1 MLISRGSIFIHE
13 TIAFTSQ
20 RDIIAMVIE
29 VQTRLATELTASRNN
44 SKVDSK
50 PERKQKR
57 GVKDAKIKSPI
68 CLILRISSPRLQP
81 RWIFCDVRS
90 KNTGCDSTFGTK
102 VRNQPI
108 LPLGK
113 SSVVIGLLKLLILP
127 LILSC
132 NAVHDCLLRPNDVL
146 LYEDLQKSR
155 CSVVVV
161 VVVCGN
167 RSRFEACLPLE
178 GR

>member
-1 MLISRGSIFIHE
+1 MSLRTPLSVIPVSFNSPQTNPPLQNSELENMLISRGSIFIHE
-13 TIAFTSQ
+13 TVAFTSQ
-20 RDIIAMVIE
+20 RDITAMVIE

-57 GVKDAKIKSPI
+57 GVKDAKIKSPR

-81 RWIFCDVRS
+81 RWIFCNVRS
-90 KNTGCDSTFGTK
+90 KNTGCDSTFGTM

-113 SSVVIGLLKLLILP
+113 SSVVVGLLKLLILP

-132 NAVHDCLLRPNDVL
+132 NAHMT
-146 LYEDLQKSR
+146 
-155 CSVVVV
+155 
-161 VVVCGN
+161 
-167 RSRFEACLPLE
+167 AC
-178 GR
+178 